1 METRTE
7 EWLRQS
13 DYDLE
18 TAEIMYQS
26 GRQIYAVFMCHLAIE
41 KALKGLLYDRLREIP
56 PKSHSLVLLMT
67 KLEERPPEYLGKV
80 IVKLSEASIPTRY
93 PDDLAKVQRDYS
105 ADVVRELL
113 DRSREVVVWIKK
125 QLSP

>member
-26 GRQIYAVFMCHLAIE
+26 GRQIYAVFMSHLAIE

-56 PKSHSLVLLMT
+56 PKSHSLVLQMT
-67 KLEERPPEYLGKV
+67 KLEERPPEYLV
-80 IVKLSEASIPTRY
+80 
-93 PDDLAKVQRDYS
+93 
-105 ADVVRELL
+105 
-113 DRSREVVVWIKK
+113 DRSLNNV
-125 QLSP
+125 